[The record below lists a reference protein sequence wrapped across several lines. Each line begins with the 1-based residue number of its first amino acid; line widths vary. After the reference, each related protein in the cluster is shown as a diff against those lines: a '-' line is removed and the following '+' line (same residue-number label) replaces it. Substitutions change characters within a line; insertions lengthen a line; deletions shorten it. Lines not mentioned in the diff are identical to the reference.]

1 MLRSGEWR
9 AARTALPALPELP
22 ARPCAWSQ
30 DMASQA
36 QAFCHLCSYRSPVL
50 PEISPS
56 HCNPRGIV
64 PAKVSTAAVQTKYL
78 ELTGSAEL
86 GHVR

>member
-9 AARTALPALPELP
+9 AARTALPALSELP

-36 QAFCHLCSYRSPVL
+36 QAFCHLCSYVRPCCLRSRLVIAIL
-50 PEISPS
+50 EASSLRRSRRRRFKPS
-56 HCNPRGIV
+56 TWNLQDQ
-64 PAKVSTAAVQTKYL
+64 QTWDM
-78 ELTGSAEL
+78 
-86 GHVR
+86 